1 MSVLFESYNLSG
13 KLLRN
18 RIVMAPMTRSRAV
31 DTIPNDL
38 TVLYYSQ
45 RASAGLIISEGLP
58 VSPQARGYLFTPGI
72 YNEEQVSGWKKVT
85 DQVHKA
91 GSTMFAQLWHVG
103 RVSHKSIQPNQAAP
117 VSSSNLVAKNTMAY
131 GYDENNQPNAIQA
144 SEPQGLTIE
153 GVKQTQQDF
162 VNAAKNA
169 IKAGFDGVEIHGAN
183 GYLFE
188 QFINPTA
195 NNRSDVYGGSIEN
208 RLRMLLETIDAVSAE
223 IGSNKVAVRIA
234 PFGRLFDM
242 HGFADEKETWI
253 KLAEEL
259 SQRNLAYVHLSDQ
272 STLGAE
278 GIPEGFPQA
287 FRTRYK
293 GTLIAAGGFTK
304 DSALNAINNNEVDL
318 VAFGRPFISNP
329 DLVERMQ
336 NDWPITIPD
345 RVAFYGDQGEK
356 GYVDFPAYNGS

>member
-1 MSVLFESYNLSG
+1 
-13 KLLRN
+13 
-18 RIVMAPMTRSRAV
+18 
-31 DTIPNDL
+31 
-38 TVLYYSQ
+38 
-45 RASAGLIISEGLP
+45 
-58 VSPQARGYLFTPGI
+58 
-72 YNEEQVSGWKKVT
+72 
-85 DQVHKA
+85 
-91 GSTMFAQLWHVG
+91 
-103 RVSHKSIQPNQAAP
+103 
-117 VSSSNLVAKNTMAY
+117 
-131 GYDENNQPNAIQA
+131 
-144 SEPQGLTIE
+144 
-153 GVKQTQQDF
+153 
-162 VNAAKNA
+162 
-169 IKAGFDGVEIHGAN
+169 
-183 GYLFE
+183 
-188 QFINPTA
+188 
-195 NNRSDVYGGSIEN
+195 
-208 RLRMLLETIDAVSAE
+208 MLLETIDAISAE
-223 IGSNKVAVRIA
+223 IGSNKVAVLIA

-304 DSALNAINNNEVDL
+304 DSALNAINNNEVNL